1 MAHVLVIDGEEW
13 VASLLAG
20 ALVDAGHRVTTCH
33 SAADGVDAAAAAPD
47 CIVCDIALP
56 DADGPTVARRV
67 RGLAGPAALTP
78 FLFLSRQG
86 GRARADALGGGG
98 DAWMA
103 KPFRVAE
110 VVAQV
115 AALLE
120 MSARLRGT
128 APSPP
133 STAGARGARSRRPGP
148 PGPPGPR
155 PPGPGARPGLG
166 GPPGPGDRPRPAV
179 PPRPAL
185 TAARGGPGPAPA
197 EEDPEPISVEPDLVD
212 VEPDLSSYRPPAG

>member
-1 MAHVLVIDGEEW
+1 VAHVLIIDGEEW

-33 SAADGVDAAAAAPD
+33 SAADGVDAAAAGPD

-67 RGLAGPAALTP
+67 RALAGPGALTP

-120 MSARLRGT
+120 MSARLRGA
-128 APSPP
+128 APSLRP
-133 STAGARGARSRRPGP
+133 AGAPRTGATSGGAGP
-148 PGPPGPR
+148 LPAAGRPR
-155 PPGPGARPGLG
+155 PPVALARPSV
-166 GPPGPGDRPRPAV
+166 A
-179 PPRPAL
+179 PPRPSTL
-185 TAARGGPGPAPA
+185 PAARSVPAPA
-197 EEDPEPISVEPDLVD
+197 PQADEPEPISVEPDLVD
-212 VEPDLSSYRPPAG
+212 VEPDLSSYRPPVR

>member
-1 MAHVLVIDGEEW
+1 VAHVLVIDGEEW

-33 SAADGVDAAAAAPD
+33 SAAEGVDAAAAAPD
-47 CIVCDIALP
+47 CIVCDISLP
-56 DADGPTVARRV
+56 DADGPAVARRV
-67 RGLAGPAALTP
+67 RALAGPAALTP

-110 VVAQV
+110 VIAQV

-120 MSARLRGT
+120 MSARLRGA
-128 APSPP
+128 APSPSRAP
-133 STAGARGARSRRPGP
+133 APGVGGPGRPAPAAPAGR
-148 PGPPGPR
+148 PR
-155 PPGPGARPGLG
+155 PPA
-166 GPPGPGDRPRPAV
+166 A
-179 PPRPAL
+179 PPRPSA
-185 TAARGGPGPAPA
+185 APA
-197 EEDPEPISVEPDLVD
+197 ALAASAIEDAEPISVEPDLVE

>member
-1 MAHVLVIDGEEW
+1 VAHVLVIDGEEW

-47 CIVCDIALP
+47 CIVCDISLP

-67 RGLAGPAALTP
+67 RALAGPAALTP

-98 DAWMA
+98 DAWLA
-103 KPFRVAE
+103 KPFRVTE
-110 VVAQV
+110 VIAQV

-120 MSARLRGT
+120 MSARLRGA

-133 STAGARGARSRRPGP
+133 RPAASRAGASGRPGP
-148 PGPPGPR
+148 AAPAGRPR
-155 PPGPGARPGLG
+155 PPA
-166 GPPGPGDRPRPAV
+166 A
-179 PPRPAL
+179 PPRPSAAPAS
-185 TAARGGPGPAPA
+185 TASGPASAA
-197 EEDPEPISVEPDLVD
+197 EEPEPISVEPDLVD

>member
-1 MAHVLVIDGEEW
+1 VLVIDGEEW

-47 CIVCDIALP
+47 CIVCDISLP

-78 FLFLSRQG
+78 FLFLSRLG

-110 VVAQV
+110 VIAQV

-128 APSPP
+128 GPSPP
-133 STAGARGARSRRPGP
+133 SSAGARAGRSGR
-148 PGPPGPR
+148 
-155 PPGPGARPGLG
+155 
-166 GPPGPGDRPRPAV
+166 
-179 PPRPAL
+179 
-185 TAARGGPGPAPA
+185 PGPAPPAGRPRAPAAPPRPSAAPAALTASGLASGA
-197 EEDPEPISVEPDLVD
+197 EEPEPISVDEPDLVE